1 MDTAMLTGLNIR
13 KLSAIKRHSSS
24 SNIKASYVSPYISK
38 KRRLPS
44 SYADRRKKLPSASG
58 MILTIMPQQQ
68 GVMAYNAITKKP
80 CLLAADSPLY
90 MNYRCNVYQP
100 TAASLKF
107 VQTVCAQ
114 AEYYCASEED
124 YQHVMRRLWS
134 DLLFH
139 LGAAWTGFIAALKIG
154 LDDKAQPEA
163 LRYYEQLWEETWPA
177 VLQQSF
183 AASFVIEMMGAGL
196 SIPASTAQS
205 ERAELYGDGIPI
217 ALHDV
222 HRYI

>member
-1 MDTAMLTGLNIR
+1 
-13 KLSAIKRHSSS
+13 
-24 SNIKASYVSPYISK
+24 
-38 KRRLPS
+38 
-44 SYADRRKKLPSASG
+44 
-58 MILTIMPQQQ
+58 MPQQQ

-90 MNYRCNVYQP
+90 MNYRCNVYQVRQARPLHNWVCNLHLQLFVPKNHSLGITLEIGSLVCVCRCQSSCCIRIFDKFEHLAETVQP

-139 LGAAWTGFIAALKIG
+139 LGG
-154 LDDKAQPEA
+154 
-163 LRYYEQLWEETWPA
+163 
-177 VLQQSF
+177 VS
-183 AASFVIEMMGAGL
+183 
-196 SIPASTAQS
+196 
-205 ERAELYGDGIPI
+205 
-217 ALHDV
+217 
-222 HRYI
+222 